1 MVLVENLPPSFFFK
15 LAAGRE
21 WARVLA
27 FARLH
32 TIGEPN
38 S

>member
-1 MVLVENLPPSFFFK
+1 MVLVENLPPSFFCK
-15 LAAGRE
+15 RAAGRE

-27 FARLH
+27 LARLD